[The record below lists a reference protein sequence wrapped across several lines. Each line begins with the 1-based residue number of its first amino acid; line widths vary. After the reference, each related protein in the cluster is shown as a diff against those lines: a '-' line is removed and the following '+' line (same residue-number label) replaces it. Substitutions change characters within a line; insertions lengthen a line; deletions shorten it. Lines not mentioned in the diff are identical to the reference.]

1 MNTLSYKGHFIHIRW
16 IGLKEV
22 AHRVQIVNGISI
34 HREVKS
40 IRAAQLLITKFVNTG
55 SI

>member
-16 IGLKEV
+16 TGLKQV
-22 AHRVQIVNGISI
+22 AYRVQIMGEQFIN
-34 HREVKS
+34 REVKS
-40 IRAAQLLITKFVNTG
+40 LRAGQLLITKFQNTG